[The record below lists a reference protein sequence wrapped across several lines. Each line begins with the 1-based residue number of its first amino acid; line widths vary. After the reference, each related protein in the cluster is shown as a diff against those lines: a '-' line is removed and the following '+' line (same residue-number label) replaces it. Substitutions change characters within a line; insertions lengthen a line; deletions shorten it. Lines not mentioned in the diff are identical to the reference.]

1 MAGPS
6 WPGRRSSPT
15 SAGPLSSWCLQWPG
29 LRTRSARKEPEWGPS
44 WPSRST
50 STSWSGWSTRRSLTG
65 RPLRGWVSARD
76 ALAAPHSHRRH
87 PDQFAPCV
95 TDEEGVGRIVPRF
108 EDADRLTHVAVGQL
122 ELERHAPSNVL
133 RRHRVLPRRHRWNGT
148 HGQPGPQLDRTARP
162 QAIRTKIGRVL
173 ETGPRRA
180 ESTCVADQPGPP
192 LSHYAKVTVVV
203 IAVLA
208 LLRAAWAVRN
218 ILLLVL
224 VAAVLAIGL
233 DPAVRRLQR
242 LNLPRGWAVFLIML
256 ATVGFVALF
265 SILVIPPVVRGVRQL
280 ALDIP
285 GYVDRLQREN
295 TWFRDLAR
303 KYDLSTKLRSLT
315 DRLPSL
321 ASASLGKILGITR
334 SVASVIF
341 NLLTILILT
350 IYFLMALHRGERT
363 AERLMSGEHRRRNVL
378 IFQEALDRVGGYVS
392 GNLAISVI
400 AGIASFVFLR
410 IVGVPFAAA
419 LAMWVAIADLI
430 PTVGATLG
438 ALAAVIVAFFSSVG
452 DGIVTIIFFLAYQ
465 QVENYVIV
473 PRVMRKAVDLTPAA
487 VIVSVLIGGSL
498 AGFAGALLALPL
510 AAAAKVV
517 IRDVWLGPRT
527 QAVTTPP
534 PPMPPPGT
542 TEVEPT
548 G

>member
-1 MAGPS
+1 MS
-6 WPGRRSSPT
+6 Y
-15 SAGPLSSWCLQWPG
+15 
-29 LRTRSARKEPEWGPS
+29 
-44 WPSRST
+44 
-50 STSWSGWSTRRSLTG
+50 
-65 RPLRGWVSARD
+65 
-76 ALAAPHSHRRH
+76 
-87 PDQFAPCV
+87 
-95 TDEEGVGRIVPRF
+95 
-108 EDADRLTHVAVGQL
+108 
-122 ELERHAPSNVL
+122 
-133 RRHRVLPRRHRWNGT
+133 
-148 HGQPGPQLDRTARP
+148 
-162 QAIRTKIGRVL
+162 
-173 ETGPRRA
+173 
-180 ESTCVADQPGPP
+180 
-192 LSHYAKVTVVV
+192 YAKVTFVAV
-203 IAVLA
+203 AVLA

-224 VAAVLAIGL
+224 VAAVLAVGL

-242 LNLPRGWAVFLIML
+242 LRLPRGWAVLLIML
-256 ATVGFVALF
+256 ATVGFVVLF
-265 SILVIPPVVRGVRQL
+265 SMLVIPPVVRGVRQL
-280 ALDIP
+280 ASDIP
-285 GYVDRLQREN
+285 GYVDRLQKQSG
-295 TWFRDLAR
+295 WFRDLSR
-303 KYDLSTKLRSLT
+303 KYDLSTKLKSLT

-341 NLLTILILT
+341 NMLTILILT
-350 IYFLMALHRGERT
+350 IYFLMALPRGERT
-363 AERLMSGEHRRRNVL
+363 VEGLMSGEHRQRNVL
-378 IFQEALDRVGGYVS
+378 IFREALERVGGYVS
-392 GNLAISVI
+392 GNIAVSII
-400 AGIASFVFLR
+400 AGVFSFIFLR
-410 IVGVPFAAA
+410 IIGVPFAAA

-438 ALAAVIVAFFSSVG
+438 ALAAVIVAFFSSTG
-452 DGIVTIIFFLAYQ
+452 DGIVTIIFFIVYQ